1 MYINLTGYKINNPLE
16 IPNYVKSG
24 NIPTEIFVN
33 ELADNKSINKVVLT
47 LDVGEN
53 DGRRVGESDGGR
65 CVGERDGRRCVGERD
80 GRLIAAYW

>member
-1 MYINLTGYKINNPLE
+1 MRFQIIGG
-16 IPNYVKSG
+16 VKSG

-53 DGRRVGESDGGR
+53 DGRRVGEIDGGR

>member
-1 MYINLTGYKINNPLE
+1 M
-16 IPNYVKSG
+16 
-24 NIPTEIFVN
+24 N
-33 ELADNKSINKVVLT
+33 ELADNETINKVVLT
-47 LDVGEN
+47 LAVGKN

>member
-1 MYINLTGYKINNPLE
+1 M
-16 IPNYVKSG
+16 
-24 NIPTEIFVN
+24 N

>member
-1 MYINLTGYKINNPLE
+1 MDLKFP
-16 IPNYVKSG
+16 VA
-24 NIPTEIFVN
+24 F
-33 ELADNKSINKVVLT
+33 

-80 GRLIAAYW
+80 GRLIAAEV